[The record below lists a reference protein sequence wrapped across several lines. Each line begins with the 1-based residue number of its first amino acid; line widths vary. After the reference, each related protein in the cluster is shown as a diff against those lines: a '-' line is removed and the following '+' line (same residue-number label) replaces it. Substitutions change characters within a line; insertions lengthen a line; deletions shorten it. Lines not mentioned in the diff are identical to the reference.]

1 MRICF
6 FIPSMT
12 GGGAERVICSL
23 SAHMTAKG
31 HDVDILTINS
41 GKSQYKIAQGVTQ
54 NTLDCSTKDNNALL
68 RLLSL
73 PIIEFKRIRRFERH
87 VKSTKPDV
95 VLSFSLT
102 TNLISSIA
110 RMKNGTRLILT
121 ERTDPRRFSKL
132 TQWVS
137 GILYRKSDAFV
148 VQSKGIADYYSK
160 KKIKNI
166 SCIPNPI
173 NDQIV
178 TMPLFNGVREK
189 SVCAVGRLIKEKN
202 YPMMIEAF
210 GVVCKKHPE
219 YKLCIY
225 GEGYLHD
232 LLAEQINRLGLGE
245 NVKLLGFHDN
255 IYEILSCATLFVMTS
270 DFEGFPNVLIE
281 AMALG
286 LPAVSTDFPSGV
298 AREYIEN
305 GKTGWVV
312 EKGDTSA
319 LINAIES
326 IICDFENISMNC
338 KMRSRQIITQL
349 NAGYITNIWL
359 DLIKKL
365 SGEL

>member
-1 MRICF
+1 
-6 FIPSMT
+6 
-12 GGGAERVICSL
+12 
-23 SAHMTAKG
+23 
-31 HDVDILTINS
+31 
-41 GKSQYKIAQGVTQ
+41 
-54 NTLDCSTKDNNALL
+54 
-68 RLLSL
+68 
-73 PIIEFKRIRRFERH
+73 
-87 VKSTKPDV
+87 
-95 VLSFSLT
+95 
-102 TNLISSIA
+102 
-110 RMKNGTRLILT
+110 
-121 ERTDPRRFSKL
+121 
-132 TQWVS
+132 
-137 GILYRKSDAFV
+137 
-148 VQSKGIADYYSK
+148 
-160 KKIKNI
+160 
-166 SCIPNPI
+166 
-173 NDQIV
+173 
-178 TMPLFNGVREK
+178 MPLFNGVREK